1 MLQQHG
7 GISLGQFR
15 SITSRAGARFLS
27 PVLAIAAA
35 ASVMSAAFVG
45 VRRAAQPGQI
55 AQHPIA
61 ELLAIRP
68 ALTSSTIAGAQPG
81 LTFVSLTDESVAG
94 AAASPNR
101 LNITGID
108 HPGIDK
114 WVTKLTTSLKR
125 DFEVSLGR
133 MTHYSPMIARKL
145 EARQMPRDLVYLPL
159 IESNFNPTARSQ
171 ASAVGLWQFMSATAR
186 RFGLKVGKGVDER
199 KDPNAATDA
208 ALTYLSSLYDRFGS
222 WYLAAAAYNS
232 GEGTVLR
239 ALKRVTGR
247 TTGTDADFFKI
258 SPALPQE
265 TRDYVPKLI
274 ATARVGQ
281 NPQQYGLTPVVFHP
295 SRVSALS
302 TVARGSRSAKSSGAT
317 TRRAIKASRVHRTSP
332 VADRGRTAKHSAPR
346 GSYPDPVRR

>member
-1 MLQQHG
+1 MEGFALD
-7 GISLGQFR
+7 QFR
-15 SITSRAGARFLS
+15 SIINRASTRFFP
-27 PVLAIAAA
+27 PVLGIAVA

-45 VRRAAQPGQI
+45 VRRAAQPGEI

-61 ELLAIRP
+61 ELLSIRP
-68 ALTSSTIAGAQPG
+68 GFTSSAVAAEHPG
-81 LTFVSLTDESVAG
+81 STFVSLTDESVG
-94 AAASPNR
+94 ATSASPNR

-186 RFGLKVGKGVDER
+186 RFGLKVSKGVDER

-295 SRVSALS
+295 SRAGAPAK
-302 TVARGSRSAKSSGAT
+302 VARESRSVKSSGAQA
-317 TRRAIKASRVHRTSP
+317 RRAIKASRVHRTSR
-332 VADRGRTAKHSAPR
+332 VADRGRTAKRSAPR
-346 GSYPDPVRR
+346 ESYRDRARR

>member
-1 MLQQHG
+1 MEEIALN
-7 GISLGQFR
+7 QFR
-15 SITSRAGARFLS
+15 SIIGRAGARFLS

-35 ASVMSAAFVG
+35 GSVMSAAFVG
-45 VRRAAQPGQI
+45 VRRAVQPGEI
-55 AQHPIA
+55 AQHPIV
-61 ELLAIRP
+61 ELLSIRP
-68 ALTSSTIAGAQPG
+68 ALASSAVAADQPG
-81 LTFVSLTDESVAG
+81 STFVAITDESVDAVS
-94 AAASPNR
+94 ASPSR
-101 LNITGID
+101 LNITGIN

-125 DFEVSLGR
+125 DLEISLGR
-133 MTHYSPMIARKL
+133 MGHYSPMIARKL

-159 IESNFNPTARSQ
+159 IESNFNPSARSQ

-186 RFGLKVGKGVDER
+186 RFGLKVDKGVDQR

-295 SRVSALS
+295 PRVAAP
-302 TVARGSRSAKSSGAT
+302 TKAARGSRFAKSSGAK
-317 TRRAIKASRVHRTSP
+317 TRRAIKASRVHRTSR
-332 VADRGRTAKHSAPR
+332 VADRGRTAKRSVPR
-346 GSYPDPVRR
+346 ESYRDRARR

>member
-1 MLQQHG
+1 MG
-7 GISLGQFR
+7 
-15 SITSRAGARFLS
+15 
-27 PVLAIAAA
+27 
-35 ASVMSAAFVG
+35 
-45 VRRAAQPGQI
+45 
-55 AQHPIA
+55 
-61 ELLAIRP
+61 
-68 ALTSSTIAGAQPG
+68 
-81 LTFVSLTDESVAG
+81 
-94 AAASPNR
+94 
-101 LNITGID
+101 
-108 HPGIDK
+108 
-114 WVTKLTTSLKR
+114 
-125 DFEVSLGR
+125 
-133 MTHYSPMIARKL
+133 HYSPMIARKL

-159 IESNFNPTARSQ
+159 IESNFNPSARSQ

-186 RFGLKVGKGVDER
+186 RFGLKVDKGVDQR

-295 SRVSALS
+295 SRVAAPAKA
-302 TVARGSRSAKSSGAT
+302 ARGSRFAKSSGAK
-317 TRRAIKASRVHRTSP
+317 TRRAIKASRVHRTSR
-332 VADRGRTAKHSAPR
+332 VADRGRTAKRSAPR
-346 GSYPDPVRR
+346 ESYRDRARR

>member
-1 MLQQHG
+1 MQQLR
-7 GISLGQFR
+7 SL
-15 SITSRAGARFLS
+15 ITRAGARFLS
-27 PVLAIAAA
+27 PLLGVAAA
-35 ASVMSAAFVG
+35 GSVMSAAVVG
-45 VRRAAQPGQI
+45 VRRAARPGEI
-55 AQHPIA
+55 GRHPIA
-61 ELLAIRP
+61 ELLSARP
-68 ALTSSTIAGAQPG
+68 RLADSASVYADSAE
-81 LTFVSLTDESVAG
+81 VSLADESVAS
-94 AAASPNR
+94 AVPANR

-114 WVTKLTTSLKR
+114 WVTRLTTNLKR

-133 MTHYSPMIARKL
+133 MSHYSPMIARKL
-145 EARQMPRDLVYLPL
+145 EARRMPRDLVYLPL

-186 RFGLKVGKGVDER
+186 RFGLKVGNGVDER

-208 ALTYLSSLYDRFGS
+208 ALTYLSSLHDRFGS

-239 ALKRVTGR
+239 ALKKVTGR

-281 NPQQYGLTPVVFHP
+281 NPQQYGLTPVAFDP
-295 SRVSALS
+295 SRTAAF
-302 TVARGSRSAKSSGAT
+302 TGAAARQSRAVKTPAAK
-317 TRRAIKASRVHRTSP
+317 TRRAVKASRAHRTSR
-332 VADRGRTAKHSAPR
+332 VAGHGRTARHSAPR
-346 GSYPDPVRR
+346 GSYRGRARR

>member
-1 MLQQHG
+1 MD
-7 GISLGQFR
+7 QFR
-15 SITSRAGARFLS
+15 SIIDRASARFFP

-45 VRRAAQPGQI
+45 VRRAAQPGEI
-55 AQHPIA
+55 AAHPIA

-68 ALTSSTIAGAQPG
+68 PLTSSTIAGAQPG
-81 LTFVSLTDESVAG
+81 STFVSLTDESVAV
-94 AAASPNR
+94 ASPNR
-101 LNITGID
+101 LNITGIE

-171 ASAVGLWQFMSATAR
+171 ASAVGLWQFMSETAR

-295 SRVSALS
+295 SRVAALS
-302 TVARGSRSAKSSGAT
+302 KVARWSRSAKSSGAT
-317 TRRAIKASRVHRTSP
+317 TRRAIKASRVHRTSR

-346 GSYPDPVRR
+346 GSYRDRARR